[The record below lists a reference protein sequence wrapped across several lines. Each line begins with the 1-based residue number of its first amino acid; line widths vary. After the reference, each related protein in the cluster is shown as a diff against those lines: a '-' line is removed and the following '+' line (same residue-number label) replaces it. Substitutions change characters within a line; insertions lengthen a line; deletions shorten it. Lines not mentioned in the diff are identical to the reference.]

1 MASHFEKVL
10 VQHLTVPVSLKEIV
24 ERDLPDDILPTPD
37 LCNVIRFAVDYWH
50 TEGSDQIA
58 PPMEVLLTHFANLM
72 AEHSIDLSIEPE
84 GTLEWALAVAQGNY
98 IDRAWQP
105 WVREFAMKIAAPEA
119 DVLEKPHILGEA
131 IEQLMAIQSRF
142 VRRSEQVD
150 VRTVAEQMYA
160 DYLVRAARA
169 DDSSIEGSILGLGMI
184 DEFIGGCRPGELH
197 IAAGPPKSGKSFLLA
212 HAAYETWRRG
222 GSPVLYTLE
231 NSVDMTL
238 ARIACMKL
246 GIDSRRWETGR
257 CTPEEIQRVMMWIEH
272 VKAAPNPFH
281 IVQPDPQHRTVEHL
295 VRRARTLGDSIF
307 IDQLTFV
314 AASVGSERRQRH
326 EQIGIML
333 HELKELIS
341 TGRRLSCVMAHQ
353 INREGVKAAE
363 KTGHLEMYHLAES
376 AEIER
381 TADLVLGLWQS
392 AALRDV
398 GRAWV
403 QTLAFRR
410 QELRHW
416 EIIWRPFIGQIQPR
430 NEIVLPDA
438 A

>member
-10 VQHLTVPVSLKEIV
+10 VQHLTVPESLKEIV
-24 ERDLPDDILPTPD
+24 DRDLPEDILPTPD
-37 LCNVIRFAVDYWH
+37 LCLVIRFAVDYWH
-50 TEGSDQIA
+50 TVGSDLVA

-72 AEHSIDLSIEPE
+72 AEHAIDLSIEPE
-84 GTLEWALAVAQGNY
+84 GTLEWALDVAHGNY

-105 WVREFAMKIAAPEA
+105 WVREFAMKIAAPET
-119 DVLEKPHILGEA
+119 DVLMKPGLLGEA
-131 IEQLMAIQSRF
+131 IEQLMAIQARF
-142 VRRSEQVD
+142 VRRSEQIELREIV
-150 VRTVAEQMYA
+150 EKLQA
-160 DYLVRAARA
+160 DYFVRASNSA
-169 DDSSIEGSILGLGMI
+169 DTAIRGAILGLGPI
-184 DEFIGGCRPGELH
+184 DEFIGGCRDGEL
-197 IAAGPPKSGKSFLLA
+197 IMAAGPPKSGKSFLLA
-212 HAAYETWRRG
+212 HAAFESWRNG
-222 GSPVLYTLE
+222 ASPVLYTLE
-231 NSVDMTL
+231 NSVEMTL
-238 ARIACMKL
+238 YRIACMKL
-246 GIDSRRWETGR
+246 AIDSRRWELGL
-257 CTPEEIQRVMMWIEH
+257 CTEEELARLTMWVES
-272 VKAAPNPFH
+272 VKNAPTPFH
-281 IVQPDPQHRTVEHL
+281 IIQPDPQHRTVEHL
-295 VRRARTLGDSIF
+295 IRRARSLGDAVF

-314 AASVGSERRQRH
+314 SATPGTERKPRH

-341 TGRRLSCVMAHQ
+341 SGRRMPCVMAHQ

-398 GRAWV
+398 GRAWL

-410 QELRHW
+410 RELRHW

>member
-10 VQHLTVPVSLKEIV
+10 IQHLTVPSSLKEIV
-24 ERDLPDDILPTPD
+24 DRDLPEDILPTPD
-37 LCNVIRFAVDYWH
+37 LCMVIRFAVDYWH
-50 TEGSDQIA
+50 TVGSDLVA

-84 GTLEWALAVAQGNY
+84 GTLEWALDVAHGNY

-105 WVREFAMKIAAPEA
+105 WVREFAMKIAAPET
-119 DVLEKPHILGEA
+119 DVLAKPELLGQA
-131 IEQLMAIQSRF
+131 IEQLMAIQARF
-142 VRRSEQVD
+142 VRRSEQVELRAVVD
-150 VRTVAEQMYA
+150 KMVA
-160 DYLVRAARA
+160 DYHTRSERSGDHTIQGARF
-169 DDSSIEGSILGLGMI
+169 GLGMI
-184 DEFIGGCRPGELH
+184 DEFIGGVRDGELA

-212 HAAYETWRRG
+212 HAAYESWRAG
-222 GSPVLYTLE
+222 ASTVLYTLE
-231 NSVDMTL
+231 NSVEMTL
-238 ARIACMKL
+238 YRIACMKL
-246 GIDSRRWETGR
+246 AIDSRRWEMGM
-257 CTPEEIQRVMMWIEH
+257 CTEEELSRLGQWVEY
-272 VKAAPNPFH
+272 VKNSPTPFH
-281 IVQPDPQHRTVEHL
+281 VIQPDPQHRTVEHL
-295 VRRARTLGDSIF
+295 IRRARSLGDAVF

-314 AASVGSERRQRH
+314 ASSPGTERKQRH

-333 HELKELIS
+333 HELKGLIS
-341 TGRRLSCVMAHQ
+341 SGRRMPCVMAHQ
-353 INREGVKAAE
+353 INREGVRAAE

-398 GRAWV
+398 GRAWL

-410 QELRHW
+410 QDLRHW
-416 EIIWRPFIGQIQPR
+416 EVIWRPFIGQIQPR
-430 NEIVLPDA
+430 NEIQLPDA